1 MKKVI
6 IFASIFIAII
16 LGITAFYINNI
27 LNKIQNNNT
36 NIKIEDK
43 TNNNEQNVVKKENN
57 LINIVLFG
65 IDARNLKSPSRSDSI
80 IILSINSETK
90 KIKLISL
97 MRDMFVE
104 IPGKNKNRIN
114 AAYAFGGPELAI
126 KTINHNF
133 DLGISKYVT
142 INFYGFEKVIDNIGG
157 VEIDVKKD
165 EIKYINS
172 YMKETQNLFG
182 GEYKEITNE
191 GLQLLNGRQALAY
204 SRIRYVGNADYERTE
219 RQRRVLTQIFNKVKS
234 QGTTKKISL
243 INSILPY
250 IETNLSK
257 NEIINL
263 AYLIT
268 NLNEYKIEELRIP
281 VDKSFKSE
289 RINGMAVLVPDLD
302 VNKNK
307 IHEFIGTV
315 H

>member
-191 GLQLLNGRQALAY
+191 GRQLLNGRQALAY

>member
-27 LNKIQNNNT
+27 LNKIHNNT
-36 NIKIEDK
+36 KIKIEDK
-43 TNNNEQNVVKKENN
+43 ANNNEQNVVKKENN
-57 LINIVLFG
+57 LINIVIFG

-80 IILSINSETK
+80 IILSINTETK

-114 AAYAFGGPELAI
+114 TAYAFGGPELAI

-133 DLGISKYVT
+133 DLSISKYIT

-182 GEYKEITNE
+182 GEYKEITKE

-268 NLNEYKIEELRIP
+268 NLNEYKTEELRIP
-281 VDKSFKSE
+281 VDKSFKSQ
-289 RINGMAVLVPDLD
+289 RINGMAVLVPDLYI
-302 VNKNK
+302 NKNK
-307 IHEFIGTV
+307 MHEFIGMV

>member
-1 MKKVI
+1 MVKKI
-6 IFASIFIAII
+6 IVFASVILTIVIGIA
-16 LGITAFYINNI
+16 AFYINNA
-27 LNKIQNNNT
+27 LNKTGNKDI
-36 NIKIEDK
+36 NINIDDK
-43 TNNNEQNVVKKENN
+43 TNSNEKDEDKQNN
-57 LINIVLFG
+57 LINILLFG
-65 IDARNLKSPSRSDSI
+65 IDARNLKAPSRSDSI
-80 IILSINSETK
+80 IILSINIESK

-97 MRDMFVE
+97 MRDMYVE

-126 KTINHNF
+126 QTINHNF
-133 DLGISKYVT
+133 DLSISKYIT
-142 INFYGFEKVIDNIGG
+142 INFYGFEKIIDSIGG

-182 GEYKEITNE
+182 GEYKEIKNE

-263 AYLIT
+263 AYLLT
-268 NLNEYKIEELRIP
+268 NLNEYKTEELRIP
-281 VDKSFKSE
+281 VDKSFKSQ
-289 RINGMAVLVPDLD
+289 RINGMAVLVPDLYI
-302 VNKNK
+302 NKNK